1 MILFLLASLLAADP
15 EATTPE
21 LAWANRVEG
30 AAVRLRTQAEQLA
43 ETGHRIAGEGRMQ
56 ELAVLHSDAASVK
69 TRADQLLL
77 WAAQAPSLQAAAA
90 ASAAGDAEAAAASPA
105 PKPAPR

>member
-1 MILFLLASLLAADP
+1 MILFLLASLHAADP
-15 EATTPE
+15 DAPSPE

-77 WAAQAPSLQAAAA
+77 WAAQAPSLQAAGAA
-90 ASAAGDAEAAAASPA
+90 AGSGESSDS
-105 PKPAPR
+105 KPAGR

>member
-1 MILFLLASLLAADP
+1 MILFLLASLHAADP
-15 EATTPE
+15 DAPSPE

-30 AAVRLRTQAEQLA
+30 AAVRLRTQAELLA

-90 ASAAGDAEAAAASPA
+90 AAGAAAGSGESSDS
-105 PKPAPR
+105 KPAGR

>member
-1 MILFLLASLLAADP
+1 MILFLLASLHAADP
-15 EATTPE
+15 EIPAAE

-43 ETGHRIAGEGRMQ
+43 ETGRRIAGEGRMQ
-56 ELAVLHSDAASVK
+56 ELAVIHSDAASVK

-77 WAAQAPSLQAAAA
+77 WAAQAPSLQAAE
-90 ASAAGDAEAAAASPA
+90 AE
-105 PKPAPR
+105 PAPR

>member
-1 MILFLLASLLAADP
+1 MILFLLASLHAADP
-15 EATTPE
+15 EIPAAE

-30 AAVRLRTQAEQLA
+30 AAVRLRTQAELLA
-43 ETGHRIAGEGRMQ
+43 ETGRRIAGEGRMQ

-90 ASAAGDAEAAAASPA
+90 AAEAAAGSASTL
-105 PKPAPR
+105 APR

>member
-1 MILFLLASLLAADP
+1 
-15 EATTPE
+15 
-21 LAWANRVEG
+21 
-30 AAVRLRTQAEQLA
+30 VRLRTQAEQLA

-56 ELAVLHSDAASVK
+56 ELAVLHSDAAAVK

-90 ASAAGDAEAAAASPA
+90 ASAAGDAEGAAASPA